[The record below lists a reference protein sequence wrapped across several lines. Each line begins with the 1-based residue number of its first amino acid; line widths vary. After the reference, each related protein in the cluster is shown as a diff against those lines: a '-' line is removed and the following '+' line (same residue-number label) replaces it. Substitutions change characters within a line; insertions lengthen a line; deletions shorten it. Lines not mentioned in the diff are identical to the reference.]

1 MKKERMCLKCQ
12 KIFLSMGV
20 GNRICDRC
28 SKTTRSSVAPP
39 VSKAV
44 RANFIELARKKDGPR
59 ERAYTTPTARRE
71 HAKARKDYR
80 ERERLLPNASRLDPY
95 GKSQWLE

>member
-1 MKKERMCLKCQ
+1 MKKERVCLKCQ
-12 KIFLSMGV
+12 KIFLSTGV
-20 GNRICDRC
+20 GNRICNRC
-28 SKTTRSSVAPP
+28 SKTTCSSVASPM
-39 VSKAV
+39 SKAV
-44 RANFIELARKKDGPR
+44 RANFIERARKKDGTC

-95 GKSQWLE
+95 REPRWLD